1 MKTKRVIPALR
12 PLLPIG
18 CGILASC
25 ATPGETDRQQVA
37 FRSDT
42 SLPGIVH
49 RDVNQHRSRQGLP
62 TLQRHGGL
70 DRLAQKHA
78 EYLRQHRGTFSLH
91 GKNVSHHGSESRA
104 MVAIHRLEM
113 ISYAENVAWAE
124 SQPNDAAASRALIT
138 LWRNSP
144 DHRDAM
150 QNKHW
155 SHTGIGV
162 VRDADGSVF
171 ATQVFAT
178 KSLSHMAMRDRF
190 NQF

>member
-1 MKTKRVIPALR
+1 MKTKRAVPTLR
-12 PLLPIG
+12 PLLLIG

-25 ATPGETDRQQVA
+25 ATPTETDRQQVA

-42 SLPGIVH
+42 SLPGLVH
-49 RDVNQHRSRQGLP
+49 RDVNQHRARLGLRE
-62 TLQRHGGL
+62 LKRHSGL

-78 EYLRQHRGTFSLH
+78 EFLRQNRGSFSLH

-104 MVAIHRLEM
+104 LVAIQRLEM

-124 SQPNDAAASRALIT
+124 SQPNDAAASRALVT

-144 DHRDAM
+144 DHRDSM
-150 QNKHW
+150 QDKSW

-162 VRDADGSVF
+162 VRDSDGSVF

-178 KSLSHMAMRDRF
+178 KSLSHMAMRERF